1 MHLLSIIFIL
11 LISWSTAEDLS
22 LAEEIPCSKYQV
34 AFNHSCYEFVK
45 LQRTFTSAQ
54 SWCER
59 GGGHLAFIGNEE
71 TQTFL
76 EEHISEDKEWW
87 IGITYTSSNE
97 TNEGSMIWLD
107 TSNITY
113 SKWFQD
119 PPSVFASSCGYIL
132 KNAGYQWGVT
142 ENCSQEFDFI
152 CEFESGH
159 SIACD
164 NSNATVQCGSGEVI
178 QIGDSFY
185 GRKTPHYCVL
195 ETPLEFDDEE
205 ECSWISVKDEVAGQC
220 HGLQACQ
227 VAADGTFFG
236 DPCPG
241 LGSYLSVQYQ
251 CMEGLRL
258 AVTET
263 TFVLENV
270 TISLKWLLSPYSG
283 NLSCIISTG
292 DGNTVD
298 PYYPPSLHSNVTHCY
313 TVPGEF
319 TVFVECTTSEWHVT
333 AQKLITVQDKMDKL
347 TVTGC
352 FNKYE
357 VGNSSHCR
365 TLYEE
370 PLWIQVELDGGTGVT
385 YTVLSDNKTV
395 MESSTKIG
403 TVPHNLT
410 LDGVSQRMIG
420 PGVHSLEIVAIS
432 NTTDS
437 EVVEILTVHLAEP
450 VSGLQAVLTSDS
462 LELGEDLEIKVS
474 VRHGSPEKVRFE
486 VTGMNETF
494 SHLKDFLE
502 GKSEIYTI
510 PVNSE
515 GTFLV
520 KVFAM
525 NAFSNMSVDAGAVTV
540 SNSSHKKDPLVD
552 EEQSSTNGKRRV
564 DDKGKNRI
572 YISPSRHAGVFA
584 TVILG
589 WPEVDSNN
597 SLYSWSCGFCWPQWD
612 ECVQQQSI
620 DTIQREIQ
628 IPPNCLPP
636 ASSAVTVKVTVKT
649 PEKEEKQDEQCLY
662 ITAKQD
668 LSLQISCERNCNPVN
683 ITEDVMLRVSMREDS
698 NPVLYKWYLDHTF
711 QRKPNV
717 LPPGCNLNGFPQ
729 SSLTFLQ
736 NDTEVLVLN
745 SSFLQSQGEAF
756 QVKATAI
763 SENKYGEET
772 YIVSSVPPPVAP
784 ECSVSPPQGSVLTSF
799 SISCHSSCL
808 LDQCPPVVSPSFTY
822 CFYVEPNS
830 LLHCGQDP
838 GLPLVYLPLG
848 EEDNDFLLQIKIAVT
863 NNYGHIVYTNATVRV
878 HPDDINSGNQ
888 TLQAMILEKSNSI
901 LKGENNSMSLFQLYK
916 SVSSV
921 LNQETKETT
930 FNSSL
935 QTDTRKELRELMLT
949 TLSVVNVTSMQTAL
963 KMSEVLK
970 EITYRSEELSSS
982 AQVEASHTLKSVSE
996 SLLMVDPEDGEDHL
1010 KRKEAASYLFSAVSN
1025 VLEAT
1030 VQNGTEE
1037 ASVPEMAQNS
1047 VPQELITTVENLQ
1060 SALLFGKLP
1069 DSEPLVLTAPSA
1081 SMYINRLQTENVNS
1095 TAIKISNSSSAAF
1108 TLPSASSL
1116 SILGD
1121 SDETVDIRMVSFS
1134 VNPFSS
1140 SDSFDIHGTVGG
1152 LTLTSLD
1159 GLVIPVY
1166 DLMEDIE
1173 IMLPRSSATQD
1184 DKNVLNLGNFTAVQ
1198 VNVTSVNS
1206 SLVIYLEMDQNVP
1219 LILYLG
1225 YDYLPN
1231 ETDHELMARLPHN
1244 RDARDEIYSW
1254 VLHPEDL
1261 IFGEGIYYFVVR
1273 PETELD
1279 FLASSEMNIS
1289 ITCFVSQCVFW
1300 DEHQRSWNSYGCRVG
1315 PKTTPGDTQCLC
1327 NHLTFFGSSFF
1338 VMPNTIDVSKTVE
1351 LFATFVDNPVVV
1363 TTVGCIFLAYLL
1375 VLIWARRKDIQD
1387 DAKVKITVLE
1397 DNDPFAQ
1404 YRYLVTVYTGHRRG
1418 AATTSKVTLTLYGQ
1432 EGESEPHHLVDPDT
1446 PVFERG
1452 GVDVFLLCTLFPLGE
1467 LQSTRLW
1474 HDNSGASPSWY
1485 VNRVLVHDVATDQK
1499 WYFLCNSW
1507 LAIDVGDCVL
1517 DKVFPVAT
1525 DQDMKQFSNLFF
1537 MKTSRGFRDGHIW
1550 YSIFNR
1556 CPRSSFTRAQRVS
1569 CCFSLLLCT
1578 MLTSIMFWGV
1588 PKDPADQKM
1597 DLGKIEFTWQ
1607 EVMIGF
1613 ESSLLMFPI
1622 NLLIVQIFRNIR
1634 PQLKKE
1640 QKPGKSG
1647 RVSPDLPSLP
1657 HQSPPSVSLTAEAV
1671 IKDIRRIAN
1680 SLFKTLKAP
1689 LPSSDPDFSKSTDIN
1704 KLLAL
1709 VEDIICQQ
1717 NRVGEEF
1724 YDESKKKDDPIII
1737 TLGLV
1742 DLQEKRR
1749 TPTPER
1755 GTGERLKHWDYK
1767 RCLCAQLQ
1775 HVELELELL
1784 GPHRFPDPQSYTQA
1798 VRQVQHMKNF
1808 LESQLCSAM
1817 PDSESNSPTPSP
1829 PGDSKKELTPKG
1841 LPWWAVF
1848 VGWFLVILT
1857 SGVSGFFTML
1867 YGLHYGKDNSIK
1879 WLISMAISFFES
1891 LFITQP
1897 LKVLG
1902 FAAFFALVLKKVEQ
1916 EDEENTSIDGPL
1928 SVSGDPNPIF
1938 GMRRDSGNN
1947 IYQPPPATDIA
1958 KMKSDRIKEQKAFAL
1973 IQEILAYLGFLW
1985 MLLLVAYGQR
1995 DPNSYYLNKHI
2006 ENSFTEGFQEI
2017 LSYQD
2022 FFKWARTTLIGNLY
2036 GPYEGFITDGN
2047 SKLVGSARI
2056 RQVRVKGNSCPI
2068 APSLEMT
2075 VRECHA
2081 AYSFDTEDI
2090 GDYGINWN
2098 GSSLDNSSDLHSAWQ
2113 YQSQARLRGHP
2124 IWGKLA
2130 VYRGGGYIVHLGM
2143 DSTNASRILQ
2153 YLLDNTWLDSF
2164 TRAVFVEFTVYNAN
2178 VNLFCIVS
2186 LMFETNALGAFFPRA
2201 ELQSIRLYPYTDGLH
2216 IFVVAAE
2223 IIYFLFVIYYMVEQ
2237 GKLLRALKWN
2247 YFHSKW
2253 NLLELAIILI
2263 SWSALSVFVRRMILG
2278 LRDISYYQEH
2288 KNEFVSFNQTAT
2300 VDAVLGYLIA
2310 FLVLLSTVKLWH
2322 LLRLNP
2328 KLNMITSTLRRAW
2341 GDISGF
2347 ATVIIIMF
2355 LAYSIATNLIYGWKL
2370 NSYKTLFD
2378 SAETM
2383 VSLQL
2388 GIFNYEEVLDY
2399 NPILGSF
2406 LIGSCIIFMTFVVL
2420 NLFISVILVAF
2431 SEEQKHY
2438 QASEEEEIVDL
2449 MLKKMC
2455 SFLGIKCKNDCPP
2468 ACGKQLKEAVNDM

>member
-1 MHLLSIIFIL
+1 WALCLFISL
-11 LISWSTAEDLS
+11 FLNVGTAST
-22 LAEEIPCSKYQV
+22 IPCSKYQV
-34 AFNHSCYEFVK
+34 AFNHSCYEFVR

-59 GGGHLAFIGNEE
+59 GGGHLAFIGNEG

-97 TNEGSMIWLD
+97 TSEGSMIWLD

-113 SKWFQD
+113 TKWFQD

-132 KNAGYQWGVT
+132 KNADYRWGVT

-178 QIGDSFY
+178 QIGESFY
-185 GRKTPHYCVL
+185 GRKTPHYCLL
-195 ETPLEFDDEE
+195 ETPLQFDDEE

-236 DPCPG
+236 EPCPG
-241 LGSYLSVQYQ
+241 LGSYLSIQYH
-251 CMEGLRL
+251 CMEGLSL
-258 AVTET
+258 VVTQT
-263 TFVLENV
+263 MFVLENV
-270 TISLKWLLSPYSG
+270 TISLKWLLSPYTG
-283 NLSCIISTG
+283 NLSCIITTG
-292 DGNTVD
+292 DGNSVD
-298 PYYPPSLHSNVTHCY
+298 PYYPSSNVTHCY
-313 TVPGEF
+313 TKPGEF

-333 AQKLITVQDKMDKL
+333 AQKLVTVRDKMDKL

-352 FNKYE
+352 FSKYE

-365 TLYEE
+365 GLYEE
-370 PLWIQVELDGGTGVT
+370 TLWIQVELDGGTGVT

-395 MESSTKIG
+395 METSTKIG

-410 LDGVSQRMIG
+410 LDGVLQRLIG
-420 PGVHSLEIVAIS
+420 PGVHSLEIVATS

-437 EVVEILTVHLAEP
+437 EVIEILTVQLVEP
-450 VSGLQAVLTSDS
+450 ISGLQAVLTSGS
-462 LELGEDLEIKVS
+462 LELGQDLEIKVS
-474 VRHGSPEKVRFE
+474 VHRGAPEKVRFE

-494 SHLKDFLE
+494 SHPKDFVE

-510 PVNSE
+510 PMNSE

-520 KVFAM
+520 KVFVM
-525 NAFSNMSVDAGAVTV
+525 NAFSNMSVDVGTVMV
-540 SNSSHKKDPLVD
+540 SNSSHKKGNHGTLIVMVQ
-552 EEQSSTNGKRRV
+552 EMG
-564 DDKGKNRI
+564 RI
-572 YISPSRHAGVFA
+572 KLINER
-584 TVILG
+584 
-589 WPEVDSNN
+589 
-597 SLYSWSCGFCWPQWD
+597 FCWPQWD

-620 DTIQREIQ
+620 DTAQREIQ

-636 ASSAVTVKVTVKT
+636 PSSAVTVKVVVKT

-662 ITAKQD
+662 VTAKQD
-668 LSLQISCERNCNPVN
+668 LSLRISCERNCNPVN
-683 ITEDVMLRVSMREDS
+683 ISEDVILRVSMKEDAK
-698 NPVLYKWYLDHTF
+698 PVLYKWYLDHTF
-711 QRKPNV
+711 EKKSNL

-745 SSFLQSQGEAF
+745 SSFLQSHGEAF
-756 QVKATAI
+756 QIKATVV

-784 ECSVSPPQGSVLTSF
+784 ECSVSPPQGSVLNSF
-799 SISCHSSCL
+799 SISCHPL
-808 LDQCPPVVSPSFTY
+808 PSFL
-822 CFYVEPNS
+822 FFSDS
-830 LLHCGQDP
+830 LLHCGQDLA
-838 GLPLVYLPLG
+838 LPLVYLPLG
-848 EEDNDFLLQIKIAVT
+848 EEDNDFVLQIKISVT
-863 NNYGHIVYTNATVRV
+863 NNYGHIVYSNATVRV
-878 HPDDINSGNQ
+878 NLNSGNQ
-888 TLQAMILEKSNSI
+888 TLQAMILEKSSSI

-921 LNQETKETT
+921 LNQDTKEAT

-935 QTDTRKELRELMLT
+935 QTDIELMLT

-982 AQVEASHTLKSVSE
+982 AQVSRQPRRC
-996 SLLMVDPEDGEDHL
+996 LLTRSDIQQ
-1010 KRKEAASYLFSAVSN
+1010 RKEAASYLFSAVNN

-1037 ASVPEMAQNS
+1037 ASV
-1047 VPQELITTVENLQ
+1047 ITFAIASFQGLRDRNWPLSEEILTINFPFLQ
-1060 SALLFGKLP
+1060 
-1069 DSEPLVLTAPSA
+1069 
-1081 SMYINRLQTENVNS
+1081 
-1095 TAIKISNSSSAAF
+1095 
-1108 TLPSASSL
+1108 
-1116 SILGD
+1116 
-1121 SDETVDIRMVSFS
+1121 MVSFS

-1140 SDSFDIHGTVGG
+1140 SDSFDIHGAVGG

-1166 DLMEDIE
+1166 DLSEDIE
-1173 IMLPRSSATQD
+1173 IRLPRSPATQE
-1184 DKNVLNLGNFTAVQ
+1184 DKNILNLGNFTAVR
-1198 VNVTSVNS
+1198 VNVTSADS
-1206 SLVIYLEMDQNVP
+1206 SLVIYLEMDQNIP

-1231 ETDHELMARLPHN
+1231 ETDHELMAHLPHN
-1244 RDARDEIYSW
+1244 RNTRDEVYSW
-1254 VLHPEDL
+1254 VLHSEDL
-1261 IFGEGIYYFVVR
+1261 IFGEGMYYFVVR
-1273 PETELD
+1273 PDTELD
-1279 FLASSEMNIS
+1279 FLASNEMNIS

-1300 DEHQRSWNSYGCRVG
+1300 DEHQKSWNSYGCRVG

-1338 VMPNTIDVSKTVE
+1338 VMPNSIDVSKTVE

-1363 TTVGCIFLAYLL
+1363 TTVGCIFLVYLL

-1387 DAKVKITVLE
+1387 DAKVKITLLE

-1432 EGESEPHHLVDPDT
+1432 EGESEPHHLMDPDT

-1452 GVDVFLLCTLFPLGE
+1452 GIDIFLLCTLFPLGE
-1467 LQSTRLW
+1467 LQSIRLW
-1474 HDNSGASPSWY
+1474 HDNSGTSPAWY
-1485 VNRVLVHDVATDQK
+1485 VNRVLIHDVATDQK

-1525 DQDMKQFSNLFF
+1525 EQDMKQFSNLFF
-1537 MKTSRGFRDGHIW
+1537 MKTSKDFRDSHIW

-1613 ESSLLMFPI
+1613 ESSILMFPI

-1634 PQLKKE
+1634 SQFKKE

-1657 HQSPPSVSLTAEAV
+1657 QQSPSNVSLTAEA
-1671 IKDIRRIAN
+1671 DIRRIAN

-1717 NRVGEEF
+1717 NRVGVEF

-1737 TLGLV
+1737 SLGLFV
-1742 DLQEKRR
+1742 PKR

-1755 GTGERLKHWDYK
+1755 GMEERLKHRDYK
-1767 RCLCAQLQ
+1767 RCLHAQLQ

-1784 GPHRFPDPQSYTQA
+1784 GPHRFQDPHSYSQA
-1798 VRQVQHMKNF
+1798 VRQVRHMK
-1808 LESQLCSAM
+1808 L
-1817 PDSESNSPTPSP
+1817 NSPPHLLHP
-1829 PGDSKKELTPKG
+1829 KLTSKG
-1841 LPWWAVF
+1841 LPWWFVF
-1848 VGWFLVILT
+1848 VGWFLVVLT

-1928 SVSGDPNPIF
+1928 SVTG
-1938 GMRRDSGNN
+1938 GRDSGNN
-1947 IYQPPPATDIA
+1947 IYQPPPATDIE
-1958 KMKSDRIKEQKAFAL
+1958 KMKMDHIKEQKAFAL
-1973 IQEILAYLGFLW
+1973 IREILAYLGFLW

-2006 ENSFTEGFQEI
+2006 ENSFTEGFEEV

-2022 FFKWARTTLIGNLY
+2022 FFKWTRTILISNLY

-2068 APSLEMT
+2068 DPSLDRT

-2081 AYSFDTEDI
+2081 AYSFDTEDM
-2090 GDYGINWN
+2090 GDYGVNWN
-2098 GSSLDNSSDLHSAWQ
+2098 GSFLDNSSEFYSAWQ

-2153 YLLDNTWLDSF
+2153 YLFNNTWLDSF

-2186 LMFETNALGAFFPRA
+2186 LMFETNALGKTFFPRA

-2237 GKLLRALKWN
+2237 GKILRALKWN

-2278 LRDISYYQEH
+2278 LRDICYYQEH
-2288 KNEFVSFNQTAT
+2288 KDEFVSFNQTAT

-2455 SFLGIKCKNDCPP
+2455 SFLGIKYKNDQTPV
-2468 ACGKQLKEAVNDM
+2468 CGKHLQASGNDI

>member
-1 MHLLSIIFIL
+1 MHFLSIIFIL
-11 LISWSTAEDLS
+11 LVSWSTEEDLS

-59 GGGHLAFIGNEE
+59 GGGHLAFIWNEE

-76 EEHISEDKEWW
+76 EEHISEEKEWW

-107 TSNITY
+107 TSNITFT
-113 SKWFQD
+113 KWFQD

-132 KNAGYQWGVT
+132 KNAEYQWGVT

-164 NSNATVQCGSGEVI
+164 NFNATVQCGSGEVI
-178 QIGDSFY
+178 QIGESFY

-195 ETPLEFDDEE
+195 ETPLQFDDEE

-236 DPCPG
+236 EPCPG

-251 CMEGLRL
+251 CMEGLSL
-258 AVTET
+258 TVTET
-263 TFVLENV
+263 TFVSENV
-270 TISLKWLLSPYSG
+270 TISLKWLLSPYTG

-298 PYYPPSLHSNVTHCY
+298 PYYPPSNVTHCF
-313 TVPGEF
+313 TKPGEF

-333 AQKLITVQDKMDKL
+333 AQKLVTVRDKMDKL

-352 FNKYE
+352 FSKYE

-365 TLYEE
+365 SLYEE
-370 PLWIQVELDGGTGVT
+370 TLWIQVELDGGTGVT
-385 YTVLSDNKTV
+385 YTVLNDNKTV
-395 MESSTKIG
+395 METSTKIG

-410 LDGVSQRMIG
+410 LDGVLQRLIG
-420 PGVHSLEIVAIS
+420 PGVHSLEIVATS

-437 EVVEILTVHLAEP
+437 EVVEILTVHLVEP
-450 VSGLQAVLTSDS
+450 ISGLQAMLTSDS

-474 VRHGSPEKVRFE
+474 VRRGAPEKVRFE

-494 SHLKDFLE
+494 SHRKDFVE

-510 PVNSE
+510 PMNSE

-520 KVFAM
+520 KVFVM
-525 NAFSNMSVDAGAVTV
+525 NAFSNMSVDVGTVTV
-540 SNSSHKKDPLVD
+540 SNSSHKKDPVEN
-552 EEQSSTNGKRRV
+552 EEQSNTNGKRRL

-589 WPEVDSNN
+589 WPETDSNN
-597 SLYSWSCGFCWPQWD
+597 SLYTWSCGSCWPQWD

-620 DTIQREIQ
+620 DTVQREIR

-636 ASSAVTVKVTVKT
+636 PSSAVTVKVAVKT

-668 LSLQISCERNCNPVN
+668 LSLRISCEKNCHPVN
-683 ITEDVMLRVSMREDS
+683 NSEDVTLRVSMREDAKS
-698 NPVLYKWYLDHTF
+698 VLYKWYLDHTF
-711 QRKPNV
+711 ERKSNL

-745 SSFLQSQGEAF
+745 SSFLQSHGEAF
-756 QVKATAI
+756 QIKATAV

-772 YIVSSVPPPVAP
+772 YIVSSVPPPIVP

-799 SISCHSSCL
+799 SISCQSSCRL
-808 LDQCPPVVSPSFTY
+808 GQCPPIESSSFTY
-822 CFYVEPNS
+822 CFYLESNS

-838 GLPLVYLPLG
+838 ALPLVYLPLG
-848 EEDNDFLLQIKIAVT
+848 EEDNDFILQIKISVT
-863 NNYGHIVYTNATVRV
+863 NNYGHIVYSNATVRV
-878 HPDDINSGNQ
+878 QPEDINSGNQ

-921 LNQETKETT
+921 LNQERKESN

-970 EITYRSEELSSS
+970 EITYRSDELSSS
-982 AQVEASHTLKSVSE
+982 AQVEASHTLKSVSK
-996 SLLMVDPEDGEDHL
+996 SLLVLDTEDGDHL

-1037 ASVPEMAQNS
+1037 VSVPEMAQNS
-1047 VPQELITTVENLQ
+1047 VSQELITTVENLQ

-1069 DSEPLVLTAPSA
+1069 DNEPLVLTAPSA
-1081 SMYINRLQTENVNS
+1081 AMYINRLQTENVNS

-1121 SDETVDIRMVSFS
+1121 SDEMVDIRMVSFS

-1140 SDSFDIHGTVGG
+1140 SDSFDIHGSIGG

-1166 DLMEDIE
+1166 DLSEDIE
-1173 IMLPRSSATQD
+1173 IRLPSPATQE
-1184 DKNVLNLGNFTAVQ
+1184 DKNILNLGNFTAVQ
-1198 VNVTSVNS
+1198 VNVTSADS
-1206 SLVIYLEMDQNVP
+1206 SLVIYLEVDQNIP

-1231 ETDHELMARLPHN
+1231 ETDHELMARLPQN
-1244 RDARDEIYSW
+1244 RNTRDEVYSW
-1254 VLHPEDL
+1254 VLHSEDL
-1261 IFGEGIYYFVVR
+1261 IFGEGMYYFVVR
-1273 PETELD
+1273 PDTELD
-1279 FLASSEMNIS
+1279 FLASNEMNFS

-1300 DEHQRSWNSYGCRVG
+1300 DEHQKSWNSYGCRVG

-1338 VMPNTIDVSKTVE
+1338 VMPNTIHVSKTVE

-1363 TTVGCIFLAYLL
+1363 TTVGCIFLIYLL

-1387 DAKVKITVLE
+1387 DAKVKIILLE

-1432 EGESEPHHLVDPDT
+1432 EGESEPHHLMDPDT

-1452 GVDVFLLCTLFPLGE
+1452 GVDIFVLCTLFPLGE
-1467 LQSTRLW
+1467 LQSIRLW
-1474 HDNSGASPSWY
+1474 HDNSGTSPAWY
-1485 VNRVLVHDVATDQK
+1485 VNRILVHDVATDQK

-1525 DQDMKQFSNLFF
+1525 EQDMKQFSNLFF
-1537 MKTSRGFRDGHIW
+1537 MKTSRGFRDSHIW

-1578 MLTSIMFWGV
+1578 MLTSIMFWGI

-1613 ESSLLMFPI
+1613 ESSILMFPI

-1634 PQLKKE
+1634 SQFKKE

-1647 RVSPDLPSLP
+1647 RVSPDFPSLP
-1657 HQSPPSVSLTAEAV
+1657 QQSPPNVSLTAEAV

-1737 TLGLV
+1737 SLGLV
-1742 DLQEKRR
+1742 DLEEKRR

-1755 GTGERLKHWDYK
+1755 GMGERLKHRDYK
-1767 RCLCAQLQ
+1767 RCLHAQLQ

-1784 GPHRFPDPQSYTQA
+1784 GPHRFQDPQSYTQA
-1798 VRQVQHMKNF
+1798 VRQVQHMKCF

-1817 PDSESNSPTPSP
+1817 PDSERNSPTPSL
-1829 PGDSKKELTPKG
+1829 PGDNKKELTPKG
-1841 LPWWAVF
+1841 LPWWFVF
-1848 VGWFLVILT
+1848 VGWFLVVLT

-1916 EDEENTSIDGPL
+1916 EDEENTHIHGPL
-1928 SVSGDPNPIF
+1928 SVTGDPTPIF
-1938 GMRRDSGNN
+1938 GARRDSGNN
-1947 IYQPPPATDIA
+1947 IYQPPPATDIE
-1958 KMKSDRIKEQKAFAL
+1958 KMKMDHIKEQKAFAL
-1973 IQEILAYLGFLW
+1973 IREILAYLGFLW

-2006 ENSFTEGFQEI
+2006 ENSFTEGFEEV

-2022 FFKWARTTLIGNLY
+2022 FFKWARTVLIGNLY

-2068 APSLEMT
+2068 DPSLDRT

-2081 AYSFDTEDI
+2081 AYSFDTEDM

-2098 GSSLDNSSDLHSAWQ
+2098 GSSSLDNSSEFYSAWQ

-2143 DSTNASRILQ
+2143 DSTNAFRILQ
-2153 YLLDNTWLDSF
+2153 YLFDNTWLDSF

-2237 GKLLRALKWN
+2237 GKILRALKWN

-2278 LRDISYYQEH
+2278 LRDICYYQEH
-2288 KNEFVSFNQTAT
+2288 KDEFVSFNQTAT

-2449 MLKKMC
+2449 LLKKMC
-2455 SFLGIKCKNDCPP
+2455 SFLGIKYKNDRTPV
-2468 ACGKQLKEAVNDM
+2468 CGKQLQASGNDI

>member
-1 MHLLSIIFIL
+1 CRSCIVDPDMHFLSVIFIL
-11 LISWSTAEDLS
+11 LVSWSTGEDLS

-34 AFNHSCYEFVK
+34 AFNRSCYEFVR

-76 EEHISEDKEWW
+76 EEHVSKDKEWW

-113 SKWFQD
+113 SKWSQD

-132 KNAGYQWGVT
+132 KNADYQWGVT

-164 NSNATVQCGSGEVI
+164 NFNATVQCGSGEVI
-178 QIGDSFY
+178 QIGESFY
-185 GRKTPHYCVL
+185 GRKTPHYCDNVL
-195 ETPLEFDDEE
+195 GSKHAKLQRMEPFSESLAQVWEATSLSNTIAWKLGLNTED
-205 ECSWISVKDEVAGQC
+205 SSVKMPE
-220 HGLQACQ
+220 LQYENC
-227 VAADGTFFG
+227 
-236 DPCPG
+236 
-241 LGSYLSVQYQ
+241 LS
-251 CMEGLRL
+251 LT
-258 AVTET
+258 VTENM
-263 TFVLENV
+263 FVLENV

-298 PYYPPSLHSNVTHCY
+298 PYYPS
-313 TVPGEF
+313 
-319 TVFVECTTSEWHVT
+319 SEWHVT
-333 AQKLITVQDKMDKL
+333 AQKLITVRDKMDKV

-352 FNKYE
+352 FSKYE
-357 VGNSSHCR
+357 VGNSSYCR

-370 PLWIQVELDGGTGVT
+370 TLWIQVELDGGTGVT
-385 YTVLSDNKTV
+385 YTILSDNKTV
-395 MESSTKIG
+395 LETSTKLG
-403 TVPHNLT
+403 TAPHNLT
-410 LDGVSQRMIG
+410 LDGEPQRLMG
-420 PGVHSLEIVAIS
+420 PGVHSLEIVATS

-437 EVVEILTVHLAEP
+437 EVKEILNVHLVEP
-450 VSGLQAVLTSDS
+450 ISGLQAMLTSDS
-462 LELGEDLEIKVS
+462 LESGDDLEIKVS
-474 VRHGSPEKVRFE
+474 VRRGAPEKVRFE
-486 VTGMNETF
+486 VTRMNETF
-494 SHLKDFLE
+494 SHLKDFVE

-510 PVNSE
+510 PMNSE

-520 KVFAM
+520 KVFVM
-525 NAFSNMSVDAGAVTV
+525 NAFSNMSVDVGSVTV
-540 SNSSHKKDPLVD
+540 SN
-552 EEQSSTNGKRRV
+552 R
-564 DDKGKNRI
+564 
-572 YISPSRHAGVFA
+572 
-584 TVILG
+584 
-589 WPEVDSNN
+589 
-597 SLYSWSCGFCWPQWD
+597 FCWPLWD

-620 DTIQREIQ
+620 DTVQREIR

-636 ASSAVTVKVTVKT
+636 PSSAVTVKVVVKT

-668 LSLQISCERNCNPVN
+668 LSLRISCERNCNPVN
-683 ITEDVMLRVSMREDS
+683 ISEDVILKVSMREGIK
-698 NPVLYKWYLDHTF
+698 PVLYKWYLDHTF
-711 QRKPNV
+711 KRKPNA

-736 NDTEVLVLN
+736 NDTEILLLN

-756 QVKATAI
+756 QIKATAL

-784 ECSVSPPQGSVLTSF
+784 E
-799 SISCHSSCL
+799 
-808 LDQCPPVVSPSFTY
+808 Y
-822 CFYVEPNS
+822 S
-830 LLHCGQDP
+830 LFHCGQDP
-838 GLPLVYLPLG
+838 VLPLVYFPLG
-848 EEDNDFLLQIKIAVT
+848 EEDNDFVVHIKIAVT
-863 NNYGHIVYTNATVRV
+863 NNYGHIVYSNATVRV
-878 HPDDINSGNQ
+878 QPEDINSGNQ

-901 LKGENNSMSLFQLYK
+901 LKEENNSMSLFQLYK

-921 LNQETKETT
+921 LNQETKEAT
-930 FNSSL
+930 FNSFL
-935 QTDTRKELRELMLT
+935 QTNTRKELRELMLT
-949 TLSVVNVTSMQTAL
+949 TLSGVNLTSMQTAL

-970 EITYRSEELSSS
+970 EITYRSEELSYS
-982 AQVEASHTLKSVSE
+982 AQVSRQPRRHFLNSGSSNPEL
-996 SLLMVDPEDGEDHL
+996 VDTEDGEDHL

-1030 VQNGTEE
+1030 VQNETEE
-1037 ASVPEMAQNS
+1037 SSALEMAQNS
-1047 VPQELITTVENLQ
+1047 VSQELITTVENLQ

-1069 DSEPLVLTAPSA
+1069 DSEPLVLIAPSA
-1081 SMYINRLQTENVNS
+1081 AMYINRLQTENVNS
-1095 TAIKISNSSSAAF
+1095 TAIKISDSSSAAF

-1116 SILGD
+1116 SISGD
-1121 SDETVDIRMVSFS
+1121 SDETVDIRASPHFYREILTIKYPFLQMVSFS

-1166 DLMEDIE
+1166 DLSEDIE
-1173 IMLPRSSATQD
+1173 IRLPRSPVTQE
-1184 DKNVLNLGNFTAVQ
+1184 DKNILNLGNFTAVQ
-1198 VNVTSVNS
+1198 FNVTTVDS
-1206 SLVIYLEMDQNVP
+1206 SLVIYLEMDQNIP

-1244 RDARDEIYSW
+1244 RNTRDEIYSW
-1254 VLHPEDL
+1254 VLQPEDL
-1261 IFGEGIYYFVVR
+1261 VFGEGMYYFVVR
-1273 PETELD
+1273 PDTELD
-1279 FLASSEMNIS
+1279 FLASNEMNIS
-1289 ITCFVSQCVFW
+1289 ITSFVSQCVFW
-1300 DEHQRSWNSYGCRVG
+1300 DEHRKSWNSYGCRVG

-1363 TTVGCIFLAYLL
+1363 TTVGCIFLVYLL

-1387 DAKVKITVLE
+1387 DAKVKITLLE

-1404 YRYLVTVYTGHRRG
+1404 YRYLVTVFTGHRRG

-1432 EGESEPHHLVDPDT
+1432 EGESEPHHLVDPNT

-1467 LQSTRLW
+1467 LQSVRLW
-1474 HDNSGASPSWY
+1474 HDSSGSSPAWY
-1485 VNRVLVHDVATDQK
+1485 VNRLLVHDVATDQK

-1525 DQDMKQFSNLFF
+1525 EQDMKQFSNLFF
-1537 MKTSRGFRDGHIW
+1537 MKTSRGFRDSHIW

-1556 CPRSSFTRAQRVS
+1556 CPRSSFTRVQRVS

-1613 ESSLLMFPI
+1613 ESSILMFPI

-1634 PQLKKE
+1634 SRFKKE

-1647 RVSPDLPSLP
+1647 RVSPDLPSLSQ
-1657 HQSPPSVSLTAEAV
+1657 QSPPNVSLTAEAV
-1671 IKDIRRIAN
+1671 IKASHWNGLWQDIRRIAN

-1717 NRVGEEF
+1717 NRAGEEF
-1724 YDESKKKDDPIII
+1724 YDESKKKEDPIII

-1755 GTGERLKHWDYK
+1755 GMVERLKHRDYK
-1767 RCLCAQLQ
+1767 RCLHAQLQ

-1784 GPHRFPDPQSYTQA
+1784 GPHRFQDPQSYTQA
-1798 VRQVQHMKNF
+1798 VRQVQHMKLF
-1808 LESQLCSAM
+1808 LESQLCSAT
-1817 PDSESNSPTPSP
+1817 PDSESSFSIFSPYGFDCFANGATHVLCCSRNSPTPSL

-1841 LPWWAVF
+1841 LPGWFMF

-1916 EDEENTSIDGPL
+1916 EDEEATSLDGPL
-1928 SVSGDPNPIF
+1928 SVTGDPTPIF
-1938 GMRRDSGNN
+1938 GTRRDSGNN
-1947 IYQPPPATDIA
+1947 IYQPPPATDIE
-1958 KMKSDRIKEQKAFAL
+1958 KMKMDHIKEQKAFAL
-1973 IQEILAYLGFLW
+1973 IREILAYLGFLW

-2006 ENSFTEGFQEI
+2006 ENSFTEGFEEI

-2022 FFKWARTTLIGNLY
+2022 FFKWARTVLIGNLY

-2068 APSLEMT
+2068 DPSLELT

-2081 AYSFDTEDI
+2081 AYSFDTEDM

-2098 GSSLDNSSDLHSAWQ
+2098 GSSLDNCSEFYSAWQ
-2113 YQSQARLRGHP
+2113 YQSQARLRGHA

-2153 YLLDNTWLDSF
+2153 YLFDNTWLDSF

-2178 VNLFCIVS
+2178 VNLFCIIS

-2237 GKLLRALKWN
+2237 LSQAVLVFPIYFPIQSQSFVLRKQHDN
-2247 YFHSKW
+2247 
-2253 NLLELAIILI
+2253 
-2263 SWSALSVFVRRMILG
+2263 R
-2278 LRDISYYQEH
+2278 
-2288 KNEFVSFNQTAT
+2288 FVSFNQTAT

-2438 QASEEEEIVDL
+2438 QV
-2449 MLKKMC
+2449 C
-2455 SFLGIKCKNDCPP
+2455 SLN
-2468 ACGKQLKEAVNDM
+2468 LSSV

>member
-1 MHLLSIIFIL
+1 MAFFKSI
-11 LISWSTAEDLS
+11 EDLS

-34 AFNHSCYEFVK
+34 AFNHSCYEFVR

-142 ENCSQEFDFI
+142 ENCSQEFDFV

-195 ETPLEFDDEE
+195 ETPLQFDDEE

-236 DPCPG
+236 EPCPG

-258 AVTET
+258 AVTDT
-263 TFVLENV
+263 TFILENV

-370 PLWIQVELDGGTGVT
+370 TLWIQVELDGGTGVT

-410 LDGVSQRMIG
+410 LDGVPQRLIG
-420 PGVHSLEIVAIS
+420 PGVHSLEIVATS

-437 EVVEILTVHLAEP
+437 EVIEILTVHLVEP
-450 VSGLQAVLTSDS
+450 ISGLQAMLTSDS

-474 VRHGSPEKVRFE
+474 ARRGSPEKVRFE

-502 GKSEIYTI
+502 GKSGIYTI

-515 GTFLV
+515 GTFRV

-525 NAFSNMSVDAGAVTV
+525 NAFSNMSIDVGTVTV
-540 SNSSHKKDPLVD
+540 SNSSHKKVD
-552 EEQSSTNGKRRV
+552 EEVQITWLKT
-564 DDKGKNRI
+564 
-572 YISPSRHAGVFA
+572 AFA
-584 TVILG
+584 
-589 WPEVDSNN
+589 
-597 SLYSWSCGFCWPQWD
+597 GFCWPQWD

-636 ASSAVTVKVTVKT
+636 PSSAVTVKLTVKT

-662 ITAKQD
+662 ITAKRD

-698 NPVLYKWYLDHTF
+698 KPVLYKWYLDHTF

-736 NDTEVLVLN
+736 NDSAVLVLN

-756 QVKATAI
+756 QIKATAM
-763 SENKYGEET
+763 SENKYGEVT

-799 SISCHSSCL
+799 SISCHPSCL
-808 LDQCPPVVSPSFTY
+808 LDQCPPVDSPSFTY

-838 GLPLVYLPLG
+838 VLPLVYLPLG

-863 NNYGHIVYTNATVRV
+863 NNYGHIVYTNATVR
-878 HPDDINSGNQ
+878 
-888 TLQAMILEKSNSI
+888 
-901 LKGENNSMSLFQLYK
+901 
-916 SVSSV
+916 
-921 LNQETKETT
+921 
-930 FNSSL
+930 
-935 QTDTRKELRELMLT
+935 LRELMLT

-970 EITYRSEELSSS
+970 EITYKSEELSSS

-996 SLLMVDPEDGEDHL
+996 SLLMVDTEDGEDHL

-1037 ASVPEMAQNS
+1037 AAAPEMAQVRNS
-1047 VPQELITTVENLQ
+1047 VSQELISTVENLQ

-1081 SMYINRLQTENVNS
+1081 AMYINRLQTENVNG
-1095 TAIKISNSSSAAF
+1095 TAIKISNSSSATF

-1116 SILGD
+1116 SISGD

-1140 SDSFDIHGTVGG
+1140 SDSFDIQGTVGG
-1152 LTLTSLD
+1152 LSLTSLE
-1159 GLVIPVY
+1159 GLVIPVH

-1198 VNVTSVNS
+1198 VNVTSVDS
-1206 SLVIYLEMDQNVP
+1206 SLVIHLEMDQNVP

-1254 VLHPEDL
+1254 VLYPEDL

-1273 PETELD
+1273 PDTDLD
-1279 FLASSEMNIS
+1279 FPAFSEMNIS
-1289 ITCFVSQCVFW
+1289 VTCFVSQCVFW

-1338 VMPNTIDVSKTVE
+1338 VMPNTIDVSRTVE

-1363 TTVGCIFLAYLL
+1363 TTVGCIFLTYLL

-1404 YRYLVTVYTGHRRG
+1404 YRYLVTLYTGHRRG

-1452 GVDVFLLCTLFPLGE
+1452 GVDVFLLCTLFPLGK
-1467 LQSTRLW
+1467 LQSIRLW

-1525 DQDMKQFSNLFF
+1525 EQDMKQFSNLFF

-1607 EVMIGF
+1607 EAMIGF

-1622 NLLIVQIFRNIR
+1622 NLLIVQIFRNVR
-1634 PQLKKE
+1634 PQFKKE

-1657 HQSPPSVSLTAEAV
+1657 HQSPQSVSLTAEAV

-1749 TPTPER
+1749 TPTPESGMR
-1755 GTGERLKHWDYK
+1755 ERLKHPDY
-1767 RCLCAQLQ
+1767 RCCLHAQLQ
-1775 HVELELELL
+1775 HVEIELELL
-1784 GPHRFPDPQSYTQA
+1784 GPHRFQDPQSYTQA
-1798 VRQVQHMKNF
+1798 VRQVQHMKSF

-1817 PDSESNSPTPSP
+1817 PDR
-1829 PGDSKKELTPKG
+1829 DSKKELTPKG
-1841 LPWWAVF
+1841 LPWWCVF

-1938 GMRRDSGNN
+1938 GARRDSGNN

-1958 KMKSDRIKEQKAFAL
+1958 KMKTDRVKEQKAFAL
-1973 IQEILAYLGFLW
+1973 IREILAYLGFLW

-2006 ENSFTEGFQEI
+2006 ENSFTEGFQEV

-2022 FFKWARTTLIGNLY
+2022 FFKWARTTLISNLY

-2056 RQVRVKGNSCPI
+2056 RQVRVKGSSCPI
-2068 APSLEMT
+2068 APSLKMT

-2081 AYSFDTEDI
+2081 AYSFDTEDV
-2090 GDYGINWN
+2090 GDYDINWN
-2098 GSSLDNSSDLHSAWQ
+2098 GSSLDNSSEFHSAWQ

-2143 DSTNASRILQ
+2143 DSTNATRILQ

-2186 LMFETNALGAFFPRA
+2186 LMFETSALGAFFPRA

-2288 KNEFVSFNQTAT
+2288 KDEFVSFNQTAT

-2455 SFLGIKCKNDCPP
+2455 SFLGIKCKNDCTP
-2468 ACGKQLKEAVNDM
+2468 ACGKQLKAAVNDM